1 MGTRLMPVPLSK
13 GIKPLK
19 TPRSIF
25 IRATVAELTT
35 GRTAIDALP
44 VETGNVRIREDCDH
58 DLTRNI

>member
-1 MGTRLMPVPLSK
+1 MGTRLMLVSLSK

-25 IRATVAELTT
+25 IGATVAELTT
-35 GRTAIDALP
+35 GRKATDTLP
-44 VETGNVRIREDCDH
+44 VETGNVRVGQDCDH

>member
-1 MGTRLMPVPLSK
+1 MGTRLMLVSLSK

-25 IRATVAELTT
+25 IRATVAEMTT
-35 GRTAIDALP
+35 GRKAVDALP
-44 VETGNVRIREDCDH
+44 AETGNVSIREDCDN